1 MQQLLGF
8 HEPSNQFSSNN
19 NNNGGLRGKR
29 LTGNDQQCV
38 ADRSSGSPP
47 RTHDWRRLGMVT
59 SVKNSLRESKKAA
72 NRTGVYTTTASP
84 MTTTSSSGR
93 YGNNNNNNFNNDNN
107 YNNNNNGRQR
117 NENDRNRDNNN
128 NNYND
133 NSRYN
138 SNNNNNDNSR
148 NNNNANPNQNQD
160 QQNEQDQQRGCAAD
174 WAFAV
179 AGAIEGAM
187 LVRRRTLRSNATLSL
202 SEQQLLNC
210 AVEDACRQGGDAGT
224 ALSYVKNYGLSEEK
238 AVPYVGGNGPCPYA
252 AIDYFYPI
260 DEYCVRS
267 RFRYSYQ
274 SLTEQLDDAEVQRI
288 LVQMGPLYVVVD
300 GRPELFRNYRSGVVD
315 ESEGCSNGGRVNHAV
330 LLVGYTED
338 AWLLRDSYGRRWGEE
353 GYFRL
358 ARGRNVCGVNSE
370 IAWPLI

>member
-1 MQQLLGF
+1 
-8 HEPSNQFSSNN
+8 
-19 NNNGGLRGKR
+19 
-29 LTGNDQQCV
+29 
-38 ADRSSGSPP
+38 
-47 RTHDWRRLGMVT
+47 
-59 SVKNSLRESKKAA
+59 
-72 NRTGVYTTTASP
+72 
-84 MTTTSSSGR
+84 
-93 YGNNNNNNFNNDNN
+93 
-107 YNNNNNGRQR
+107 
-117 NENDRNRDNNN
+117 
-128 NNYND
+128 
-133 NSRYN
+133 
-138 SNNNNNDNSR
+138 
-148 NNNNANPNQNQD
+148 
-160 QQNEQDQQRGCAAD
+160 
-174 WAFAV
+174 
-179 AGAIEGAM
+179 M

-274 SLTEQLDDAEVQRI
+274 SLTEQVDDAEMQRI

-315 ESEGCSNGGRVNHAV
+315 ESEGCSNGGQVNHAV